1 MSILVRINRIC
12 AWILLFLMV
21 IFVVTGYSW
30 HERVIMNPRQAAQ
43 IHTTLDPL
51 LVLFFLIHVTISAR
65 FAFMR
70 HGLQGRAVDL
80 LLLSIALLSYIA
92 VLRVAL

>member
-1 MSILVRINRIC
+1 MSALVRINRIC

-21 IFVVTGYSW
+21 IFIVTGYAW

-43 IHTTLDPL
+43 IHTTLDPV
-51 LVLFFLIHVTISAR
+51 LVLFFLIHVMISAR
-65 FAFMR
+65 SAFMR
-70 HGLQGRAVDL
+70 HGLRGRAVDL
-80 LLLSIALLSYIA
+80 LLLGTGLLSYIA